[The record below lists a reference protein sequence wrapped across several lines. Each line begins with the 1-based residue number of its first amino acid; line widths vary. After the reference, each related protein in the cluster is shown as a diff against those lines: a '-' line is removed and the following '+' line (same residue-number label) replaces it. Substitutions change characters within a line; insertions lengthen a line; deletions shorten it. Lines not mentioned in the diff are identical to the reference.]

1 MKRINRIRKN
11 QDFKLIISKHKII
24 KNNEFVIY
32 FDNNQLNYTRV
43 GISVSSKLGN
53 AVIRNKIKRQIKS
66 ILNQLIYYKKSVD
79 LVIIA
84 REGFKKNTYE
94 ANLDSLKKLLE
105 K

>member
-11 QDFKLIISKHKII
+11 QDFKLIISKHKVI

-32 FDNNQLNYTRV
+32 YDKNELNYTRV

-53 AVIRNKIKRQIKS
+53 AVIRNRIKRQIKS
-66 ILNQLIYYKKSVD
+66 ILNQIIDYKKNVD

-84 REGFKKNTYE
+84 REEFKNNTYE
-94 ANLDSLKKLLE
+94 ENLDSLKKLLE